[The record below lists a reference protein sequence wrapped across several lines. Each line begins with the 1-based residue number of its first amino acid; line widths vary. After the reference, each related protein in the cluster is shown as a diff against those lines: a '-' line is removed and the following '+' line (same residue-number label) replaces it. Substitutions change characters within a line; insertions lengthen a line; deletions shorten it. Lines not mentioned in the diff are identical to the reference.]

1 MFLCEKHSSSFVI
14 YSFPQCPL
22 CKANRVIDASEEE
35 IQKLKAE
42 IKELKLQYGKN
53 VLEEIRE
60 KARNEREAKR
70 EEGDIPIVPMDT
82 PNPPH
87 GE

>member
-1 MFLCEKHSSSFVI
+1 MLKICERHLITYDHHEQLSG
-14 YSFPQCPL
+14 CPVCHL
-22 CKANRVIDASEEE
+22 EFMVDERDDE
-35 IQKLKAE
+35 IKELKAE
-42 IKELKLQYGKN
+42 IKELKLQCGAN
-53 VLEEIRE
+53 ILEEIQGDV
-60 KARNEREAKR
+60 KQ